1 MFDVRVDEIFFIFF
15 LILKIIN
22 FSKFFPIY
30 CGQINKTKCD
40 KCKRVRRGSATRPL
54 TFPNQFSAT
63 PAGGVRRVWFSRRL
77 TLSPPNQLWVRPC
90 VGPGDDGDTSGGAV
104 LRERSR
110 RSARVRTLTR
120 SVKWP
125 RVAAL
130 IESAP
135 LAAQWLPL
143 PSSRADWIIRN
154 SPRSPSPS
162 SRGTHECLWAQV
174 CAS

>member
-1 MFDVRVDEIFFIFF
+1 MRFFILFF
-15 LILKIIN
+15 FEILKIIN
-22 FSKFFPIY
+22 FSKFFRFIVAK
-30 CGQINKTKCD
+30 INKPSVTNVNACVLVLQHAGTFNSRCD
-40 KCKRVRRGSATRPL
+40 AVGLFPISSAWRPL
-54 TFPNQFSAT
+54 VACAAFDSH
-63 PAGGVRRVWFSRRL
+63 VVWHYLRWRH
-77 TLSPPNQLWVRPC
+77 
-90 VGPGDDGDTSGGAV
+90 TSGGAV

-110 RSARVRTLTR
+110 RSARVSTRTR
-120 SVKWP
+120 RVKWP

-154 SPRSPSPS
+154 SPRSPPPS
-162 SRGTHECLWAQV
+162 SRGTHEYLWAQV